1 MDRQDF
7 LAKVDGDYHN
17 TLDVEGFSLMMKN
30 PSFCYKFYWLEA
42 LVQIVNEGRTETT
55 FDEIIDRMIV
65 NAWYSVTQFHIHLSG
80 FVSGDVKDGLEKTVI
95 KLQSITDLQ
104 PNADKEQLMRALKEN
119 AKEIRKEKTQ
129 LTNMVPYRALA
140 GFLGPDV
147 NWNNN
152 RRLVSYIREF
162 DKERKV
168 LPYVLGDSSGLER
181 EVYISAS
188 WAAFINDNT
197 VAILGWISNE
207 KLKWLQSVNPE
218 VPGLVYKLKP
228 LDEKIRK
235 LSGVH
240 KLWDRIMETGPVFD
254 VFTGQK
260 IDPMNYEVDHFIPWS
275 FVMNDEVWNLSPMD
289 PSLNSAKSNRLP
301 KWEPFFESFAR
312 NQYMMYSLIFEDS
325 FSKLFSDLYKYNLHS
340 IWASAELYRPGN
352 SEEEFRNILSANMRP
367 VYDSAR
373 RQGYE
378 IWNI

>member
-7 LAKVDGDYHN
+7 WALVDVNYHN
-17 TLDVEGFSLMMKN
+17 ALDVKGFSLMMKN

-80 FVSGDVKDGLEKTVI
+80 FVLGDVKDGLEKTVI

-104 PNADKEQLMRALKEN
+104 PNADKDQLLRALKEH

-129 LTNMVPYRALA
+129 LTNMVPFRALS

-147 NWNNN
+147 NWNNKEW
-152 RRLVSYIREF
+152 LVSYIREF
-162 DKERKV
+162 DKERKI

-181 EVYISAS
+181 EVYISPS
-188 WAAFINDNT
+188 WTAFINDNT

-301 KWEPFFESFAR
+301 KWEPFFELFAR

-325 FSKLFSDLYKYNLHS
+325 FRKLFEDLYKYNLHS